1 MSSIPPEIWGLLSVA
16 LAAFSLVPYFIATL
30 RGTNKP
36 HVFTWIIW
44 SLLTGIAFLL
54 QYLEGAGSGAWSG
67 FFSTLFCTAILIAA
81 LRHGEKNIT
90 RGDWGIFL
98 AALAAI
104 PIWLVTK
111 NPALAAVWVTII
123 DAAGY
128 IPTMR
133 KSWIKPYEEMAMT
146 HGISALKHV
155 FVLLAVQSVS
165 FTTTVYSFGML
176 VMNSTL
182 WLLILWRRMAVKAGS
197 SK

>member
-1 MSSIPPEIWGLLSVA
+1 MFAIAPEIWGLLSVA
-16 LAAFSLVPYFIATL
+16 LAAFSLIPYFIATL

-36 HVFTWIIW
+36 HIFTWIIW
-44 SLLTGIAFLL
+44 SLLTGIAFTL

-67 FFSTLFCTAILIAA
+67 FFSTIFCVAILIAA
-81 LRHGEKNIT
+81 WRGGEKNIT
-90 RGDWGIFL
+90 RSDWVIFI

-104 PIWLVTK
+104 PIWLITK
-111 NPALAAVWVTII
+111 NPALAAVWVTVI

-133 KSWIKPYEEMAMT
+133 KSWNKPYEEMATT

-165 FTTTVYSFGML
+165 FTTTVYSWGMV
-176 VMNSTL
+176 VMNSL
-182 WLLILWRRMAVKAGS
+182 LLLLIVGRRIAVGRVR
-197 SK
+197 